1 MVEGDGLDHRTR
13 AAAIAAALRELILR
27 GELTPGQRLRQTEL
41 AETFAVSTTPVREAL
56 TALARE
62 GLVRRTS
69 HRGVVV
75 FKPSL
80 DELAEIYEIRGA
92 LEPFA
97 AGLAASQLS
106 DASLVRLREIFAA
119 TEAADPVEHS
129 QLNIDFHGLIYTA
142 AARPRLLELI
152 ENLRQVAS
160 AYLSLTVRHYDAD
173 YAAQV
178 YAEHESILV
187 ALEQRDEAA
196 AVRAVARHLR
206 NNEAQVAK
214 LIAIDAPI
222 DE

>member
-1 MVEGDGLDHRTR
+1 VAEGEVLDHRTR
-13 AAAIAAALRELILR
+13 AAAIAAALRELILS
-27 GELTPGQRLRQTEL
+27 GELKPGQRLRQNQL
-41 AETFAVSTTPVREAL
+41 AATFGVSTTPVREAL

-97 AGLAASQLS
+97 AGLAASRLS
-106 DASLVRLREIFAA
+106 EASLLRLREILVA
-119 TEAADPVEHS
+119 TETADAAEHS
-129 QLNIDFHGLIYTA
+129 KLNVDFHALIYAA

-152 ENLRQVAS
+152 ENLRQVAL
-160 AYLSLTVRHYDAD
+160 AYLTLTVRHYDAG
-173 YAAQV
+173 
-178 YAEHESILV
+178 YAEQVHGEHEAILV
-187 ALEQRDEAA
+187 ALEQRDEAG
-196 AVRAVARHLR
+196 AVQAVSRHLR

-214 LIAIDAPI
+214 LIAIDAI
-222 DE
+222 